1 MAWLCHDLHCTALW
15 RCCAGHGRRP
25 LWTEGATKIWPF
37 FGVVC
42 LTAKNHGEKK
52 RGHSSLTSVCVYI
65 YICID
70 IVIYSDIYTYYILC
84 VYMYLYIIYDMCTH
98 THTHCMHIIYLISIP
113 GPSKEP
119 DICVKF
125 RCVTEFPEF
134 ALFRKRTLSRHRN
147 PQIALLWMAGRIPLT
162 KLTEIGMQKVR
173 NKKRTTYAQFHMFLV
188 RVMCARV
195 RTCSVQT
202 P

>member
-1 MAWLCHDLHCTALW
+1 M
-15 RCCAGHGRRP
+15 
-25 LWTEGATKIWPF
+25 
-37 FGVVC
+37 
-42 LTAKNHGEKK
+42 
-52 RGHSSLTSVCVYI
+52 I
-65 YICID
+65 YIHTIYYVCIC
-70 IVIYSDIYTYYILC
+70 ICILFTIC
-84 VYMYLYIIYDMCTH
+84 AP

-188 RVMCARV
+188 RVRCARV